1 MNKVLITTIVAAALG
16 LLATPTFAGAY
27 FVNGH
32 AASAAETK
40 LLVSYGAQ
48 PGHWIVD
55 GYGISPDG
63 EHADAPSTE
72 RGNAKT
78 CRYVLDV
85 KLCD

>member
-1 MNKVLITTIVAAALG
+1 MKKILISTIVAAALS
-16 LLATPTFAGAY
+16 LLATPTFAGGY

-32 AASAAETK
+32 VASTAETK

-63 EHADAPSTE
+63 EHANAAPSE
-72 RGNAKT
+72 RSNAPK

>member
-1 MNKVLITTIVAAALG
+1 MKKILITTIVAAGLG
-16 LLATPTFAGAY
+16 LLAPPTFAGGY

-32 AASAAETK
+32 LASPAETK

-63 EHADAPSTE
+63 AHADAPSTE
-72 RGNAKT
+72 SGNAPK